1 MRTYVARRLLL
12 VIPTLFLVS
21 VIIFSLMRIAPGDVV
36 DQFLGEAE
44 TGTGSYSEREIRE
57 LREGLGL
64 DDPLVVQ
71 YGRWLW
77 DFARMSPGDSFR
89 LNASVFDEVKSA
101 LPLTLEIAVF
111 TLVLAL
117 LIAIPLGVITAV
129 RQDTWIDYLLRVLS
143 IGFLALPV
151 FWTGIV
157 AILISSVY
165 FDWFP
170 PLAYKDIWEDPLANF
185 KKLCL
190 PISVLAINSGAS
202 IARMMRAAAL
212 EVLRQDYVRTAFAK
226 GLRERAV
233 VYRHVVKNAM
243 LPVITVAGLQ
253 FAVLLS
259 GTILLEVLFVL
270 PGLGRKLVEAINFKD
285 FPMIQFIVVMI
296 ALFIMLLNL
305 VVDLTYGYLD
315 PRIRYQ

>member
-1 MRTYVARRLLL
+1 MDRLPIAR
-12 VIPTLFLVS
+12 
-21 VIIFSLMRIAPGDVV
+21 V
-36 DQFLGEAE
+36 D
-44 TGTGSYSEREIRE
+44 R
-57 LREGLGL
+57 
-64 DDPLVVQ
+64 
-71 YGRWLW
+71 
-77 DFARMSPGDSFR
+77 
-89 LNASVFDEVKSA
+89 
-101 LPLTLEIAVF
+101 
-111 TLVLAL
+111 
-117 LIAIPLGVITAV
+117 
-129 RQDTWIDYLLRVLS
+129 

-296 ALFIMLLNL
+296 ALFVMLLNL